1 MSAQCSFR
9 EQVVCSERVRPGMD
23 PKHPHPRD
31 TVVPRGN
38 GGEPDAMMPET
49 TNGVRCLAM
58 DDAGSRG
65 APRAASARFTR
76 DTVEET
82 ATVVNVDGEL
92 DINSA
97 DALREAL
104 DAAEAD
110 GCSVLRVDAASVTFL
125 DSTALGV
132 ILASAQRMAERGG
145 RFELVC
151 GSPSIRRILDMT
163 MISRTVHLLP

>member
-1 MSAQCSFR
+1 MEEF
-9 EQVVCSERVRPGMD
+9 G
-23 PKHPHPRD
+23 
-31 TVVPRGN
+31 RG
-38 GGEPDAMMPET
+38 
-49 TNGVRCLAM
+49 
-58 DDAGSRG
+58 GSR
-65 APRAASARFTR
+65 ATPARFTR

-82 ATVVNVDGEL
+82 ATVVKVDGEL

-104 DAAEAD
+104 DAAESER
-110 GCSVLRVDAASVTFL
+110 CSVLRVDAASVTFL

-145 RFELVC
+145 RLELVC

>member
-1 MSAQCSFR
+1 MR
-9 EQVVCSERVRPGMD
+9 I
-23 PKHPHPRD
+23 PRD
-31 TVVPRGN
+31 TVVSPGN
-38 GGEPDAMMPET
+38 GAEPGAVMTDT
-49 TNGVRCLAM
+49 TDGVRYLAM
-58 DDAGSRG
+58 DDATSRG

-110 GCSVLRVDAASVTFL
+110 GCSVLRVDAASWTRPRSV
-125 DSTALGV
+125 SSSHRH
-132 ILASAQRMAERGG
+132 SAWPSAEGG
-145 RFELVC
+145 SSSCAARPRSA
-151 GSPSIRRILDMT
+151 GSWT
-163 MISRTVHLLP
+163 